1 MLVEEVVPMTRTSP
15 TPATGENTHIDTLR
29 KHDVIVVGGG
39 AAGLSGALT
48 LARAR
53 RDVLVIDAGRPRNA
67 PAAHMHGYLSRDGE
81 DPAALLAT
89 GRDEVTAYGGRITQ
103 GEVESAARLPD
114 GGFEVRLSDGRDLR
128 ARQLLVTTGLVDE
141 LPAVPGVA
149 ERWGKDVLHC
159 PYCHGWEVRDQAVG
173 ILATSPMAL
182 HQAQMWRQWT
192 DDVTLFLHE
201 EPAPDAPTR
210 AALDARGVRVV
221 DGPVEALDVPGDSLG
236 GVRLASGEVVP
247 CDALV
252 VAPRFTARSAVL
264 ESLGIETAEQVVD
277 GTVVGTYV
285 PSDPMG
291 ATSLPGVRVAGNVT
305 NIMAQVVAAAAA
317 GVQAA
322 AATNADLIADDVR
335 RAVAGHPVGTRQA
348 TFGKG

>member
-1 MLVEEVVPMTRTSP
+1 MTREST
-15 TPATGENTHIDTLR
+15 TPATGEITHTGGAASTY
-29 KHDVIVVGGG
+29 DVVVVGGG

-53 RDVLVIDAGRPRNA
+53 RSVLVIDAGRPRNA

-81 DPAALLAT
+81 DPATFLAV
-89 GRDEVTAYGGRITQ
+89 GRGEVTAYGGRITH
-103 GEVESAARLPD
+103 GAVESAVPLAG
-114 GGFEVRLSDGRDLR
+114 GGFEVRLADGRDVG
-128 ARQLLVTTGLVDE
+128 ARRLLVTTGLLDE

-173 ILATSPMAL
+173 ILATSPMSL
-182 HQAQMWRQWT
+182 HHAQLWRQWT

-201 EPAPDAPTR
+201 GPAPDAVTR
-210 AALDARGVRVV
+210 AALDARGVRLVE
-221 DGPVEALDVPGDSLG
+221 GPVEALDVQDGVLS

-247 CDALV
+247 CAALV
-252 VAPRFTARSAVL
+252 VAPRFTGRSALL
-264 ESLGIETAEQVVD
+264 ESLGIETVEQEVD

-291 ATSLPGVRVAGNVT
+291 ATSVPGVRVAGNVT
-305 NIMAQVVAAAAA
+305 HLMAQVVAAAAA

-322 AATNADLIADDVR
+322 AAINGDLIAEDVR
-335 RAVAGHPVGTRQA
+335 EAVARAATGERADDGPQA
-348 TFGKG
+348 ATGKG

>member
-1 MLVEEVVPMTRTSP
+1 MTRTST
-15 TPATGENTHIDTLR
+15 TPATGEIPHTDSTPGVY
-29 KHDVIVVGGG
+29 DVIVVGGG

-53 RDVLVIDAGRPRNA
+53 RSVLVVDAGRPRNA
-67 PAAHMHGYLSRDGE
+67 PAAHMNGYLSRDGE
-81 DPAALLAT
+81 NPAALLAA
-89 GRDEVTAYGGRITQ
+89 GRGEVTAYGGRITQ
-103 GEVESAARLPD
+103 GTVEAATPLPD
-114 GGFEVRLSDGRDLR
+114 GGFEVRLEDGRDLR

-192 DDVTLFLHE
+192 DDVTLFLHGS
-201 EPAPDAPTR
+201 PAPDATTR

-221 DGPVEALDVPGDSLG
+221 DALVEALDVQDDALH
-236 GVRLASGEVVP
+236 GVRLVSGEVVP
-247 CDALV
+247 CAALV

-291 ATSLPGVRVAGNVT
+291 ATTLPGVRVAGNVT

-322 AATNADLIADDVR
+322 AATNGDLIADDVR
-335 RAVAGHPVGTRQA
+335 RAVVPGTLDGSQA
-348 TFGKG
+348 ATAKG

>member
-1 MLVEEVVPMTRTSP
+1 MTRESTAP
-15 TPATGENTHIDTLR
+15 TTGANPATDEAQVTY
-29 KHDVIVVGGG
+29 DVVVVGGG

-53 RDVLVIDAGRPRNA
+53 RTVLVVDAGLPRNA
-67 PAAHMHGYLSRDGE
+67 PAAHLHGYLSRDGE
-81 DPAALLAT
+81 DPSALLAA
-89 GRDEVTAYGGRITQ
+89 GRGEVAAYGGRITQ
-103 GEVESAARLPD
+103 GTVEAAAPLPG
-114 GGFEVRLSDGRDLR
+114 GGFVVRLTDGRDVH
-128 ARQLLVTTGLVDE
+128 ARHLLVTTGLVDE
-141 LPAVPGVA
+141 LPEVPGVA
-149 ERWGKDVLHC
+149 ERWGQDVLHC

-192 DDVTLFLHE
+192 EDVTLFLHGS
-201 EPAPDAPTR
+201 PAPDPASL

-221 DGPVEALDVPGDSLG
+221 EGRVETLEIAGDALS
-236 GVRLASGEVVP
+236 GVRLESGETVP
-247 CDALV
+247 CAALV

-285 PSDPMG
+285 PSDPTG
-291 ATSLPGVRVAGNVT
+291 ATTLPGVRVAGNVT
-305 NIMAQVVAAAAA
+305 NIMAQVVVAAAA

-322 AATNADLIADDVR
+322 AAINGDLIADEVQQ
-335 RAVAGHPVGTRQA
+335 AVAGRPTRQA
-348 TFGKG
+348 VVAKG